1 MKWRLDSVLE
11 ETLSVSDSCGT
22 GYMKLQIGHS
32 WIRYVIIDPFILGFF
47 FKKNF
52 FIKFFKFFFI
62 INLNNFFFNF
72 FFIFNFLFF
81 FFFFFNFLVM
91 AMDFLDLLKR
101 ILEVGFGC
109 EEVG

>member
-22 GYMKLQIGHS
+22 SYTKLQIGRS
-32 WIRYVIIDPFILGFF
+32 WIGYVIIDPFILGVFF

-62 INLNNFFFNF
+62 VNLNNFFFYF
-72 FFIFNFLFF
+72 FFFLIFF
-81 FFFFFNFLVM
+81 FFFFFCFYVQLFGLFWVPGSSWNG
-91 AMDFLDLLKR
+91 
-101 ILEVGFGC
+101 GFQF
-109 EEVG
+109 